1 MFSPKNQTHKRL
13 DCIKKMDRFSTKYTE
28 HKTVTNKLVRWEDS
42 KATRIVRISVTD
54 GNATDSS
61 GDENEEPKIQH
72 PRIKKHI
79 NEIRMTNCS
88 DRAAEVAKKSSGQ
101 QVVKKKLK
109 GSVLLSRR
117 EKVSWCETKAMGE
130 VGSRDQRPL

>member
-1 MFSPKNQTHKRL
+1 
-13 DCIKKMDRFSTKYTE
+13 MDPFSTKYTE

-79 NEIRMTNCS
+79 NEIRMKNCS
-88 DRAAEVAKKSSGQ
+88 DRAARDAAKSSRQ
-101 QVVKKKLK
+101 QVVKKNLK

-117 EKVSWCETKAMGE
+117 EKVSWREAKAMGE
-130 VGSRDQRPL
+130 MGSRDQRPL